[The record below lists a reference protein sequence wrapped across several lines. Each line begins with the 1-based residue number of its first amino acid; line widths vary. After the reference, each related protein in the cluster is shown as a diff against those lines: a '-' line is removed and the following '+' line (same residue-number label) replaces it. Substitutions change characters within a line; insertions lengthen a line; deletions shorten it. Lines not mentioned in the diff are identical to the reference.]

1 MNKKKSLGFTN
12 IQFFLIFAYVV
23 CWLSISTSFEDLIFF
38 YNEIRYLGN
47 NVINIQD
54 IINFLRQFLNVI
66 IFPILLGIFIWNFKK
81 INFRKE
87 IIFILAFLY
96 FIMQIPGLFLS
107 NNSLMNCVF
116 VMSAFNILL
125 IFVIANIYFDEKKK
139 IIFTIISLVMLIVIT
154 LLNYK
159 TITNFFTYGSAESL
173 YTFFSSSETFFGKDS
188 PRSTGSSRTFLL
200 ILIISLLI
208 FYKFFEKNFFFKIFF
223 YNIVATIILLF
234 QSRTTLVLLLTF
246 IIFNFLYEK
255 KYYINNVSK
264 YLIFYIL
271 FPIILLYSTLYL
283 KNIIYLNNLLD
294 SKNINKSSTSE
305 NIDKSSK
312 YYELSYFEKF
322 YFLNKNFKR
331 PIDPNTFSSGRSQD
345 WSLIL
350 KKMDKSIL
358 YGYGS
363 QGDRYL
369 INQTASNGLI
379 YAVSSSGI
387 VGLFFFISFSLY
399 FLLIVFKN
407 LILERSSSLKKNYL
421 SSLVI
426 FLILL
431 RSILESSY
439 AVFSVDFIIIFTFIN
454 FLNKFN
460 TKENNVD

>member
-1 MNKKKSLGFTN
+1 
-12 IQFFLIFAYVV
+12 
-23 CWLSISTSFEDLIFF
+23 
-38 YNEIRYLGN
+38 
-47 NVINIQD
+47 
-54 IINFLRQFLNVI
+54 
-66 IFPILLGIFIWNFKK
+66 
-81 INFRKE
+81 
-87 IIFILAFLY
+87 
-96 FIMQIPGLFLS
+96 
-107 NNSLMNCVF
+107 
-116 VMSAFNILL
+116 
-125 IFVIANIYFDEKKK
+125 
-139 IIFTIISLVMLIVIT
+139 
-154 LLNYK
+154 
-159 TITNFFTYGSAESL
+159 
-173 YTFFSSSETFFGKDS
+173 
-188 PRSTGSSRTFLL
+188 
-200 ILIISLLI
+200 
-208 FYKFFEKNFFFKIFF
+208 
-223 YNIVATIILLF
+223 
-234 QSRTTLVLLLTF
+234 
-246 IIFNFLYEK
+246 LYEK